1 MKLTNPHP
9 RLSEV
14 CGLEWGPGE
23 TKDVPG
29 DFLRKPWVVHCL
41 KHGVL
46 TGNPATAMREAVA
59 GLPKDEAQAFAQG
72 KEGQTLAKL
81 AKAAE
86 A

>member
-23 TKDVPG
+23 VKEVPG
-29 DFLRKPWVVHCL
+29 AFLRNPWAVPCL
-41 KHGVL
+41 EHGVL
-46 TGNPATAMREAVA
+46 TGNPALAMREAVA

-72 KEGQTLAKL
+72 KEGQTLARL

-86 A
+86 S